1 MYDLFLNLYG
11 TETSFVYLNMQS
23 KKIIVLIT
31 AAIAL
36 AAVTYYFYT
45 NREPE
50 KIKLSTLTETPAAR
64 VANVDSLRFDKLIP
78 SATGYVSD
86 FGYYFT
92 AAQADTLSQIIQ
104 QHQKATT
111 NQIAIV
117 TFNTLAIEPQD
128 FDAFTKALA
137 NKWGVGQKEKN
148 NGVTIALCKAL
159 RKIRIQNGDGITAKL
174 SDASTKAI
182 IDKVIFPEFIN
193 GDYYNGIKKGLL
205 AIIAQLQ

>member
-1 MYDLFLNLYG
+1 MHL
-11 TETSFVYLNMQS
+11 
-23 KKIIVLIT
+23 KKTILLIT
-31 AAIAL
+31 VTAVLGGAA
-36 AAVTYYFYT
+36 YYFYT

-50 KIKLSTLTETPAAR
+50 KIKLSTLTEPAAAA
-64 VANVDSLRFDKLIP
+64 VVNIDSLRFDKLVP
-78 SATGYVSD
+78 SAVGYVND

-92 AAQADTLSQIIQ
+92 AQQADTLSQIIQ

-148 NGVTIALCKAL
+148 NGVTIVLCKEL
-159 RKIRIQNGDGITAKL
+159 RKIRIQNGDGITPKL
-174 SDASTKAI
+174 SDAATKVI
-182 IDKVIFPEFIN
+182 IDKIIFPEFIK

-205 AIIAQLQ
+205 EITKVLQ